1 MDPISDLLV
10 EDADLILFFLS
21 ANDITF
27 PQPSR
32 DPWYRITAR
41 NPAADAGFRN
51 ATNATVPA
59 AQNFV
64 QDEAASPMACIVK
77 EQYCNPNKD
86 LLDSTRCGPFGSPT
100 DAIEGAIESRVFED
114 MPEMRTV
121 LDWALQAGWH
131 SGSDVGEI
139 VKTLGS
145 HALGARSLLSDG
157 VGSLADNQWMLD
169 VESWHQTAML
179 SIQESLV
186 QSVVGPPGSGVA
198 KLYSQRPQADEEFQL
213 CQSQV
218 SFSHNSFLVSV
229 EYLILT
235 HVSRLS
241 AAPGINPFQFWGC
254 HYSSA

>member
-1 MDPISDLLV
+1 MRSARRRNGSLLEDESSVDPIPDLLL

-27 PQPSR
+27 PRQSR

-41 NPAADAGFRN
+41 NPATDAASRN
-51 ATNATVPA
+51 ATNPTVPA
-59 AQNFV
+59 TQNFV
-64 QDEAASPMACIVK
+64 QAEAASPMACAVR

-86 LLDSTRCGPFGSPT
+86 LLDPTRCGPFGSPT

-121 LDWALQAGWH
+121 LNWAIREGWN
-131 SGSDVGEI
+131 SGSDMGEI

-145 HALGARSLLSDG
+145 QALGARNLLSDG
-157 VGSLADNQWMLD
+157 VGSLADNQWQLD

-186 QSVVGPPGSGVA
+186 QSVAGPPNAGVA
-198 KLYSQRPQADEEFQL
+198 RLYSQRPQADEEFQL

-218 SFSHNSFLVSV
+218 SLGCNS
-229 EYLILT
+229 I
-235 HVSRLS
+235 
-241 AAPGINPFQFWGC
+241 
-254 HYSSA
+254 